1 MKPMTAN
8 DNVPLGYSMP
18 LGYNFPEGTSLEAIR
33 KNNASTAPNP
43 RLTTGDSKNPKRQ
56 EPKPKALKH
65 KTAGG
70 RLPVYI
76 LLLIWF
82 LVAAIIARFAG
93 GADDN
98 LISGTNLVSAASGFG
113 LLSLWLASLA
123 RRRRAKISYS
133 LAVAG
138 ACLSVTGLSWLY
150 FSQDNIQTNIQ
161 ANHIITPELLVVGL
175 AAICLVFAK
184 LWRTSF
190 LLHLSLF
197 MTIGW
202 TGYVF
207 LGTRGSEIIWLFPA
221 LWSLQMF
228 LAMNF
233 RITRSIALSIF
244 AGVFWIGVNLSS
256 LV

>member
-1 MKPMTAN
+1 MKLTTAN
-8 DNVPLGYSMP
+8 DNMP
-18 LGYNFPEGTSLEAIR
+18 LGYNLPEGASLEAIG
-33 KNNASTAPNP
+33 KNNASTSPGP
-43 RLTTGDSKNPKRQ
+43 ILTTRGSKNPKR
-56 EPKPKALKH
+56 KALKH

-76 LLLIWF
+76 LLMIWF

-93 GADDN
+93 GADGN
-98 LISGTNLVSAASGFG
+98 LISGTNLISAASGFG
-113 LLSLWLASLA
+113 LLSLWLASLT
-123 RRRRAKISYS
+123 RRRRAKISHS

-138 ACLSVTGLSWLY
+138 ACLSTAGLAWLY
-150 FSQDNIQTNIQ
+150 FSQDSIQ
-161 ANHIITPELLVVGL
+161 AGIQASHIITLELLIMIF

-184 LWRTSF
+184 LWRTPF

-197 MTIGW
+197 ITIGW

-207 LGTRGSEIIWLFPA
+207 LNARISELVWLFPA

-244 AGVFWIGVNLSS
+244 AGVLWIGVNLSL